1 MPRDETKD
9 EDDSSDG
16 DGPEFVD
23 MIAACKDYF
32 GEPDALPLLE
42 RFVEEHS
49 SKFAHR
55 QSLDASEEE
64 QDLVHTEL
72 HREYLVRWEA
82 AIEAFLTERAFS
94 LQEFQTQLRD
104 AVEDRYC
111 ALFEE
116 HEHHGFVEALLAAF
130 EYDEFV
136 RVMVSRARDRGRGP
150 HK

>member
-16 DGPEFVD
+16 EEELVD

-42 RFVEEHS
+42 RFVEEHA

-72 HREYLVRWEA
+72 HRE
-82 AIEAFLTERAFS
+82 
-94 LQEFQTQLRD
+94 
-104 AVEDRYC
+104 
-111 ALFEE
+111 
-116 HEHHGFVEALLAAF
+116 
-130 EYDEFV
+130 
-136 RVMVSRARDRGRGP
+136 
-150 HK
+150 

>member
-82 AIEAFLTERAFS
+82 AIEAFLSDKAFS

-104 AVEDRYC
+104 AVED
-111 ALFEE
+111 LSLI
-116 HEHHGFVEALLAAF
+116 HI
-130 EYDEFV
+130 
-136 RVMVSRARDRGRGP
+136 
-150 HK
+150 

>member
-82 AIEAFLTERAFS
+82 AIEAFLSEKAFS
-94 LQEFQTQLRD
+94 LREFQTQLRD

-116 HEHHGFVEALLAAF
+116 HEHHGWVDSCFAAVSYEHF
-130 EYDEFV
+130 Y
-136 RVMVSRARDRGRGP
+136 RRMVAAARRGR

>member
-16 DGPEFVD
+16 EEEFVD

-42 RFVEEHS
+42 RFVDEHS

-82 AIEAFLTERAFS
+82 AIEAFLSEKAFS
-94 LQEFQTQLRD
+94 LQEFQAQLRD

-116 HEHHGFVEALLAAF
+116 HEHHGWVDSCFAAVSYEHF
-130 EYDEFV
+130 Y
-136 RVMVSRARDRGRGP
+136 RRMVAAARRGR